1 MDFETFAG
9 LPLHILLVHVMVV
22 GGPLAALAVL
32 LHAFWPAARR
42 RLGIVTPIAGLAILI
57 LTPITVEA
65 GEYLQSRIGSTTP
78 ELAEHVIRGQGLL
91 PWSIALFVIGLAEWA
106 WFRFAVGGALAAR
119 LTATLRWGGTALI
132 WIFAAIIGVGFILEI
147 VLIGDSG
154 ARAVWGGVV
163 G

>member
-1 MDFETFAG
+1 MDFTTFAG

-42 RLGIVTPIAGLAILI
+42 RLGVVTPLAGLVVLV
-57 LTPITVEA
+57 LTPITVRA
-65 GEYLQSRIGSTTP
+65 GEYLQSRIATTTP
-78 ELAEHVIRGQGLL
+78 ELAEHVIRGEGLL
-91 PWSIALFVIGLAEWA
+91 PWSVALFVVGLAEWL
-106 WFRFAVGGALAAR
+106 WWRFAVGGALDAR
-119 LTATLRWGGTALI
+119 LTPALRWGGTTLI
-132 WIFAAIIGVGFILEI
+132 WICAALIGVGFIVEI

-154 ARAVWGGVV
+154 ARAVWGGIV